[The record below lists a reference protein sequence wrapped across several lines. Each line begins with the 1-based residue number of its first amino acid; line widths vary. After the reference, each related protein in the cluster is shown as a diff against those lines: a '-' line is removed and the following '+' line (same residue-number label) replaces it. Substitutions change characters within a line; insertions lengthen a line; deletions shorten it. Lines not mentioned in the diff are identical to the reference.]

1 MGNGLC
7 TSSFKISDSSFED
20 CSFESQQA
28 IKKFVCLSYDVC
40 TNIDVMKFL
49 LTSNGSRRAFVDFL
63 KSEKC
68 FPLALYQS
76 SEIINDIIFRNDGIG
91 LRFMIRDEEK
101 FITEKSD
108 DGELLLLLTKLF
120 SGEEIFS
127 VDEIVPYFEKSIGC
141 PIFIRAMT
149 ILSKFIESRQFD
161 ECQTYQLKKSLES
174 ISVFQNRGNKVTL
187 PEILST
193 SISKTLLTEAETQFC
208 TNIITAE
215 YKPLSKRKAS
225 TVINV
230 KDCAE
235 IIALEV
241 NQPTI
246 DYNCEDSAQQAL
258 NNIDYLEV
266 HRILHYDRWLSAF
279 LATAENL
286 PISVSLAVARSDR
299 RGFPLIYVN
308 KYFETLTGYGRDEV
322 IGANCRFLQ
331 RNSRVM
337 ENESSRVN
345 ILSYALQNAEP
356 VKITLTNFKRNGT
369 PFKNLVALKP
379 IFDERN
385 EYQYVI
391 GLQMELLP
399 ERTGAFSVMCRV
411 QRMFDCLPT
420 VI

>member
-7 TSSFKISDSSFED
+7 LNSFKISDSTFVD
-20 CSFESQQA
+20 CSLESQQA

-40 TNIDVMKFL
+40 KNIDVMKFL
-49 LTSNGSRRAFVDFL
+49 LSTSGSRRAFIDFL

-76 SEIINDIIFRNDGIG
+76 LEIINDIIYRNDGIG
-91 LRFMIRDEEK
+91 LRFVIGDDEK
-101 FITEKSD
+101 IINEKSKD
-108 DGELLLLLTKLF
+108 EDLLLLLTKLF
-120 SGEEIFS
+120 GEDEIFS
-127 VDEIVPYFEKSIGC
+127 ADEIIPFFEKSIGC
-141 PIFIRAMT
+141 PIFIRTMT

-161 ECQTYQLKKSLES
+161 KWQSNNLKKSLES
-174 ISVFQNRGNKVTL
+174 ISAFQNRGNKVTL

-208 TNIITAE
+208 SNVITAE
-215 YKPLSKRKAS
+215 CKPVFKRKSS
-225 TVINV
+225 TI
-230 KDCAE
+230 KCIPDYPD

-241 NQPTI
+241 NQPNT
-246 DYNCEDSAQQAL
+246 DSSYEDSTLEAL

-266 HRILHYDRWLSAF
+266 HHVLHYDKWLSAF
-279 LATAENL
+279 LAVAENL

-331 RNSRVM
+331 RNFRVI

-356 VKITLTNFKRNGT
+356 VKITLTNFKRNGV

-379 IFDERN
+379 IFDDRN

-399 ERTGAFSVMCRV
+399 ERTGAFFIMCRV